1 MSDTSCAVS
10 VRFGFEV
17 LQGAAQQAEGRCLAA
32 ILGRSHGLDLQRVA
46 QPVKVILDPGNLVLE
61 LIVALDVH
69 AGLARPLV
77 ERLQELAVPHVGQ
90 NVLLSATFAY
100 YAN

>member
-1 MSDTSCAVS
+1 MVGRS

-17 LQGAAQQAEGRCLAA
+17 LQSAAQETRGGRGLAA
-32 ILGRSHGLDLQRVA
+32 ILARGQGLDLEGVA
-46 QPVKVILDPGNLVLE
+46 QPVKVILDAGNVVLE
-61 LIVALDVH
+61 PVVALNVH
-69 AGLARPLV
+69 SGLARPLV
-77 ERLQELAVPHVGQ
+77 ERLQELAVPHVRQ